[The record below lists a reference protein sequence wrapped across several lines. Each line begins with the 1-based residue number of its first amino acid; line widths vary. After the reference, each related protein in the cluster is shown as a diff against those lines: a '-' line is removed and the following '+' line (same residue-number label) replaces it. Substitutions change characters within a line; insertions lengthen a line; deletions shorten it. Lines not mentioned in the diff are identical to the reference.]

1 MEYMKLTTWG
11 ETYDICAQI
20 GQYVHGN
27 GLAIQLYFKEGE
39 ALEPYANLTVNLMN
53 HPTCGDK
60 AFIDTNGFPE
70 VVKLIDKYKLGKPTG
85 RIGYSGYCIYPEYE
99 FDRKELEKY
108 TIKPPSKKKE
118 KRKDRDEAR

>member
-11 ETYDICAQI
+11 DTYDLCAQI

-27 GLAIQLYFKEGE
+27 GLAIQLHFKNGD
-39 ALEPYANLTVNLMN
+39 ALEPYATMTVNLKN
-53 HPTCGDK
+53 CPTGENR
-60 AFIDTNGFPE
+60 AFVDTNGFPE
-70 VVKLIDKYKLGKPTG
+70 VVKLIDEYKLGKPTG
-85 RIGYSGYCIYPEYE
+85 RRGLSGYCIYPEYE

-108 TIKPPSKKKE
+108 AIKPPPKKKE